1 MTESHDRLEVKVL
14 EGFNFEYLFGKPSV
28 YVEITAGIDS
38 RRTKIISDNKN
49 PLWDNPPESPA
60 LPFIF
65 NNVLMAGLDSVVIYV
80 RHRDSVTGRDIDL
93 GMIVLP
99 LDTYYNSPMVVMAAW
114 FQLRAAPSMSKDEAD
129 NDHGSL
135 RLCITYFN
143 QRDPNVTMPPASS
156 IKENPPNLLE
166 VMIIRAEHVRGS
178 RKYINALATVQ
189 VGDLRKE
196 TKIIKKAVDPFWEEK
211 LTLPV
216 SNGEQL
222 IDVNIKHSG
231 VLSRVTV
238 GRVRISMVEVA
249 AAGTVGINNTKYS
262 LLNENLEFD
271 GVERGSIFLG
281 LKWIYD
287 EATANMKKEKSRSF
301 FAEVRKYLAFLRPKK
316 VKKEGEESDDED
328 EDDLTNMFGTA
339 AVSNPTVKDTGK
351 KARNEDDDDD
361 DDDDN
366 KYGQM
371 KARHQYNH

>member
-1 MTESHDRLEVKVL
+1 MCK
-14 EGFNFEYLFGKPSV
+14 
-28 YVEITAGIDS
+28 A
-38 RRTKIISDNKN
+38 
-49 PLWDNPPESPA
+49 
-60 LPFIF
+60 
-65 NNVLMAGLDSVVIYV
+65 
-80 RHRDSVTGRDIDL
+80 
-93 GMIVLP
+93 
-99 LDTYYNSPMVVMAAW
+99 
-114 FQLRAAPSMSKDEAD
+114 
-129 NDHGSL
+129 
-135 RLCITYFN
+135 
-143 QRDPNVTMPPASS
+143 
-156 IKENPPNLLE
+156 
-166 VMIIRAEHVRGS
+166 
-178 RKYINALATVQ
+178 ATVQ